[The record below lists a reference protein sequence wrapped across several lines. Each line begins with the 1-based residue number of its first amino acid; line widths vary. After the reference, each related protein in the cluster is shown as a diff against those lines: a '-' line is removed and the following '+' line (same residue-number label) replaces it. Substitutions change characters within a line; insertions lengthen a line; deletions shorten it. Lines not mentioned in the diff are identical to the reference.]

1 MFAWLAET
9 LRHYP
14 EIAIFLSLG
23 IGYYFGGFSYRGIGL
38 GAVTSTLNAAII
50 IGQLGITISPQVKSI
65 FFLIFLF
72 AVGYGVGPQF
82 VRGVASD
89 GIPQSLVSVVVCV
102 FCLAAPVI
110 VAKLAGYNL
119 GYAAGLYAGSQTIS
133 ASMGLATDAINRL
146 GLPPDQAKDL
156 LDDMPV
162 AYAVSY
168 IFGTVGSAV
177 LLAIFGPRMLGIDL
191 VSACKAYE
199 VRQGGT
205 AEMGGAGSAW
215 HRWELRAFRVAI
227 GSRAVGMTAAEAEA
241 LASGAR
247 VFILRIRRNGTIE
260 EATADTVLAEG
271 DIVAVAGPREVL
283 VQILG
288 QQAQEV
294 EDAELLNVPID
305 GVDVYV
311 TSKAV
316 DGKTLA
322 ELATL
327 PSARGV
333 YLRRIIRGAI
343 ATTIPILPNT

>member
-1 MFAWLAET
+1 
-9 LRHYP
+9 
-14 EIAIFLSLG
+14 
-23 IGYYFGGFSYRGIGL
+23 
-38 GAVTSTLNAAII
+38 
-50 IGQLGITISPQVKSI
+50 
-65 FFLIFLF
+65 
-72 AVGYGVGPQF
+72 
-82 VRGVASD
+82 
-89 GIPQSLVSVVVCV
+89 
-102 FCLAAPVI
+102 
-110 VAKLAGYNL
+110 
-119 GYAAGLYAGSQTIS
+119 
-133 ASMGLATDAINRL
+133 
-146 GLPPDQAKDL
+146 
-156 LDDMPV
+156 
-162 AYAVSY
+162 
-168 IFGTVGSAV
+168 
-177 LLAIFGPRMLGIDL
+177 MLGIDL